1 MSNAILPV
9 YGPAG
14 VVFERGEGVRL
25 FDREGRSYLDF
36 IAGIAVNSLGHAH
49 PTLVRALTEQ
59 AEKLWHV
66 SNMYRIP
73 EQARLAQRYADLT
86 FADRVF
92 FTNSG
97 AEAIEASIKI
107 ARRFHWSRGAPER
120 IKILSFTGSFHGRTY
135 AGINAG
141 GQDKYREG
149 FGPRMPGFETLT
161 FGDHDMLRRAIAEP
175 DVAAV
180 LIEPV
185 QGEGGVRE
193 TPEACLRGLRQ
204 LCSEAGV
211 LLIYDEV
218 QCGAGRTGRLFHHQW
233 VEGAEPDILAAAK
246 GIGGG
251 FPMGACLATEE
262 AASGMVKGVHGST
275 FGGGPLAMAVGNAV
289 LDVITADGFLE
300 NVRRVSTTFTQ
311 ALESLKDRYPD
322 LVVKVTGRGLL
333 RGLKLT
339 FDPVVLKDGLLERGL
354 LVGSAGDQVLR
365 LAPPLIVTDEDVLE
379 AVRKID
385 DALASETAARL
396 SRSGGA
402 Q

>member
-9 YGPAG
+9 YGPSE

-25 FDREGRSYLDF
+25 FDSNGRGYLDF

-49 PTLVRALTEQ
+49 PALVRALSEQ
-59 AEKLWHV
+59 AGKLWHV

-73 EQARLAQRYADLT
+73 GQERLAQRYADLT

-107 ARRFHWSRGAPER
+107 ARRYHWSRGAAER

-149 FGPRMPGFETLT
+149 FGPRMPGFETLP
-161 FGDHDMLRRAIAEP
+161 FGDHDALRQAVVQP

-193 TPEACLRGLRQ
+193 TPEACLRALRQ
-204 LCSEAGV
+204 LCSETGV

-218 QCGAGRTGRLFHHQW
+218 QCGAGRTGQLFHYQW
-233 VEGAEPDILAAAK
+233 VDGAEPDILAAAK

-251 FPMGACLATEE
+251 FPMGACLATEA
-262 AASGMVKGVHGST
+262 AASGMAKGVHGST

-289 LDVITADGFLE
+289 LDILSEDGFLE
-300 NVRRVSTTFTQ
+300 GVRRVSSTFTQ
-311 ALESLKDRYPD
+311 GLESLRDRYPD
-322 LVVKVTGRGLL
+322 LVLKVTGRGLL
-333 RGLKLT
+333 RGLKLS
-339 FDPVVLKDGLLERGL
+339 FDPVVLRGELAERGL

-365 LAPPLIVTDEDVLE
+365 LAPPLIVTDDDVLE
-379 AVRKID
+379 AVRIID
-385 DALASETAARL
+385 DALSAEARARAAG
-396 SRSGGA
+396 GGA
-402 Q
+402 